1 MDKVGD
7 LVNEELFDHLSRNG
21 QGSRLIS
28 SRETM
33 MIQKIDSQEDPD
45 KKASKFI
52 RRIVTDNIKEVYDF
66 REKIGTGSFGTVRL
80 ASLKSNGGK
89 TFAIK
94 SIKREKIEFRKP
106 EYISP
111 TLLAFFKKKKI
122 RKLSKNDLFK

>member
-1 MDKVGD
+1 
-7 LVNEELFDHLSRNG
+7 
-21 QGSRLIS
+21 
-28 SRETM
+28 M

-94 SIKREKIEFRKP
+94 SIKREKIEEDLDFL
-106 EYISP
+106 EQELQI
-111 TLLAFFKKKKI
+111 LLTVDHPNII
-122 RKLSKNDLFK
+122 RFYETYRDLDLSC